1 MQIAA
6 AWLLGTLCVHELPR
20 LPEAV
25 WCAPAALAALLA
37 LRSART
43 RWVVFALLGF
53 GWTALTAG
61 GRLDGR
67 LPIAQLGQD
76 FPLAGFVDGFP
87 VAAPGQATFSF
98 TVTEPRPAG
107 VPSRVRLT
115 WYDPPPALTAGAELA
130 IVARLRPPRGLRNP
144 GGFDYERW
152 LLVNGFGASGYVRSG
167 EVVEDGVGPRG
178 RTAASQAS
186 SSQPRGRNRET
197 LGRTWLAFRATLA
210 ERIAAGSPDADSA
223 ALLTA
228 LAIGERHL
236 FSDEHWADFRRTGTS
251 HLVAVSGTHV
261 GLFGAVVFF
270 VLRWLWIRLPQVVGR
285 YDLEA
290 AALASAAATAYYAA
304 LTGFAVPAQRSLLM
318 IVVALA
324 LLASRRRVGVS
335 QGLSAALLA
344 VLVVDPFAPLAASF
358 WLSFVA
364 VAIVLL
370 LAAPRRVRREG
381 EYRVRR
387 IARALRDAVALQWS
401 IGLAL
406 LPLTAW
412 YFGEISTAGSLVNLA
427 AIPWFNFVLVPL
439 TLLATLAC
447 SFDALAS
454 TVAPPLLHAAGVL
467 AGYTVTALHAV
478 AAQPWAAVTVPAR
491 AGALALAAAG
501 ALLALPA
508 HALPGR
514 RLAWLA
520 LVPMFLDRPAP
531 LPPGAAEVTVLDV
544 GHGLAVVAATH
555 AHRLLFD
562 AGPTFPSGF
571 DSGEQVVL
579 PALAALGGRGL
590 DALIV
595 SHADND
601 HAGGA
606 AAVAAAYPSA
616 RVLHG
621 PDVTALGGEICAR
634 GQEWEWD
641 GVRFEIL
648 HPPPEGFAARGNES
662 SCVLKVTAAGGSV
675 LITGDIE
682 ARGEAALAPLAAAR
696 ADVIVVPHH
705 GSATSSSAALVRA
718 VGARYAI
725 VSAGYANRWGFPKPA
740 VRERWQASGA
750 AVLVTGDAGALRI
763 SLGTSPGASLGLA
776 SGDGGVAVQAERDGR
791 HRYWEARAASAES
804 SASPAGIS
812 W

>member
-1 MQIAA
+1 M
-6 AWLLGTLCVHELPR
+6 HELPR
-20 LPEAV
+20 LPGALC
-25 WCAPAALAALLA
+25 CAPAVLAALLA

-43 RWVVFALLGF
+43 RWLVFALLGF
-53 GWTALTAG
+53 GWTALCASQ
-61 GRLDGR
+61 RLEDR
-67 LPIAQLGQD
+67 LPLAALGQD
-76 FPLAGFVDGFP
+76 FALAGFVDGFP

-98 TVTEPRPAG
+98 AVAEPRPPG
-107 VPSRVRLT
+107 VPRRVRLT
-115 WYDPPPALTAGAELA
+115 WYDPPPRLAAGAALSV
-130 IVARLRPPRGLRNP
+130 VARLRPPRGLRNP

-152 LLVNGFGASGYVRSG
+152 LLVNGFGAAGYVRSG
-167 EVVEDGVGPRG
+167 EVADARLPW
-178 RTAASQAS
+178 
-186 SSQPRGRNRET
+186 
-197 LGRTWLAFRATLA
+197 LGFRAKLA
-210 ERIAAGSPDADSA
+210 ERLAAGSPNADSA

-236 FSDEHWADFRRTGTS
+236 FTDTHWADFRRTGTS

-261 GLFGAVVFF
+261 GLLGVVVFF
-270 VLRWLWIRLPQVVGR
+270 ALRWLWIRLPHAVGR

-324 LLASRRRVGVS
+324 LAASRRRVGVS

-344 VLVVDPFAPLAASF
+344 VLVLDPFASLSASF

-370 LAAPRRVRREG
+370 LAAPRRVRPEADSG
-381 EYRVRR
+381 ARR
-387 IARALRDAVALQWS
+387 CWRWLRDVVGLQWS

-406 LPLTAW
+406 LPLTAFF
-412 YFGEISTAGSLVNLA
+412 FGEVSTVGSIVNLL

-439 TLLATLAC
+439 TVLATLAC
-447 SFDALAS
+447 STDALAA
-454 TVAPPLLHAAGVL
+454 TVAPPLVHAAGTL

-478 AAQPWAAVTVPAR
+478 AASPWAALAVPAR
-491 AGALALAAAG
+491 PTVLALAAVG

-520 LVPMFLDRPAP
+520 LLPMLWDRPAP
-531 LPPGAAEVTVLDV
+531 PPPGAARVTVLDV
-544 GHGLAVVAATH
+544 GHGLAVVVATH

-562 AGPTFPSGF
+562 AGPTFRSGF
-571 DSGEQVVL
+571 DSGEEVVL
-579 PALAALGGRGL
+579 PALAALGGSGL

-606 AAVAAAYPSA
+606 AAVAAAFPGM

-621 PDVTALGGEICAR
+621 PDVVALGGETCAR
-634 GQEWEWD
+634 GQSWQWD
-641 GVRFEIL
+641 GVRFAIL
-648 HPPPEGFAARGNES
+648 HPPPEFAPRGNDS
-662 SCVLKVTAAGGSV
+662 SCVLKVAAAGGSV

-682 ARGEAALAPLAAAR
+682 ARGEAALAPLTDAS

-718 VGARYAI
+718 VGARHAI

-740 VRERWQASGA
+740 VRARWTASGA
-750 AVLVTGDAGALRI
+750 TVLVTGESGAVGVWLGGSLGAAGAE
-763 SLGTSPGASLGLA
+763 
-776 SGDGGVAVQAERDGR
+776 GGVAVHAERDGR
-791 HRYWEARAASAES
+791 HRYWEAAGESA
-804 SASPAGIS
+804 PR
-812 W
+812 

>member
-1 MQIAA
+1 
-6 AWLLGTLCVHELPR
+6 VHQLPR
-20 LPEAV
+20 LPGAI
-25 WCAPAALAALLA
+25 WCAPAALVALLA

-43 RWVVFALLGF
+43 RWVVFVLLAF
-53 GWTALTAG
+53 GWTALSAG
-61 GRLDGR
+61 HRLEDR
-67 LPIAQLGQD
+67 LPAAVLGQD
-76 FPLAGFVDGFP
+76 FPLVGFVDGFP

-98 TVTEPRPAG
+98 SVAEPRPAG
-107 VPSRVRLT
+107 VPRRVRLT
-115 WYDPPPALTAGAELA
+115 WYDPPQTLAAGAPLI

-152 LLVNGFGASGYVRSG
+152 LLVNGLGATGYVRSG
-167 EVVEDGVGPRG
+167 EVRVRPRG
-178 RTAASQAS
+178 QTPVSDADGSRVW
-186 SSQPRGRNRET
+186 PRGQT
-197 LGRTWLAFRATLA
+197 LRASWLGFRATLA
-210 ERIAAGSPDADSA
+210 ARIEAGSPDADSA

-236 FSDEHWADFRRTGTS
+236 FTDQHWADFRRTGTS

-261 GLFGAVVFF
+261 GLLGVVVFF
-270 VLRWLWIRLPQVVGR
+270 LLRSLWIRLPHAVGR

-290 AALASAAATAYYAA
+290 AALASAIATTYYAA

-324 LLASRRRVGVS
+324 LSASRRRVGLS
-335 QGLSAALLA
+335 QGLCAALLA
-344 VLVVDPFAPLAASF
+344 VLVLDPFAPLSASF

-370 LAAPRRVRREG
+370 LGAPRRVRAEADLGAPRLL
-381 EYRVRR
+381 
-387 IARALRDAVALQWS
+387 RALRDVVGLQWA

-406 LPLTAW
+406 LPLTAF
-412 YFGEISTAGSLVNLA
+412 YFGEISTVGSIVNLA

-447 SFDALAS
+447 SVDALAT
-454 TVAPPLLHAAGVL
+454 TVAPPLLHAAGTL
-467 AGYTVTALHAV
+467 AGYTVTVLHAV
-478 AAQPWAAVTVPAR
+478 AESPWAALAVPAR
-491 AGALALAAAG
+491 PTVLALAAVG

-520 LVPMFLDRPAP
+520 LLPMFWDRPAAP
-531 LPPGAAEVTVLDV
+531 PPGAAQVTVLDV
-544 GHGLAVVAATH
+544 GHGLAVVVATH
-555 AHRLLFD
+555 AHRVLFD
-562 AGPTFPSGF
+562 AGPSFPSGF

-579 PALAALGGRGL
+579 PALAALGGSGL
-590 DALIV
+590 HALIV

-606 AAVAAAYPSA
+606 AAVAAAFPGA
-616 RVLHG
+616 RVLRG
-621 PDVTALGGEICAR
+621 PDVTTLGGEPCAR
-634 GQEWEWD
+634 GQAWQWD

-648 HPPPEGFAARGNES
+648 HPPFGFAARGNES
-662 SCVLKVTAAGGSV
+662 SCVLKVTAAGGSA

-705 GSATSSSAALVRA
+705 GSATSSSPALVRA
-718 VGARYAI
+718 VGAGHAL

-740 VRERWQASGA
+740 VRERWAASGA
-750 AVLVTGDAGALRI
+750 AVLVTGESGAI
-763 SLGTSPGASLGLA
+763 GVSLGASLGSSA
-776 SGDGGVAVQAERDGR
+776 AGGGVAVHAERDGR
-791 HRYWEARAASAES
+791 HRYWQAPAES
-804 SASPAGIS
+804 AVRRDSLAEIS